1 GECTRIA
8 ATSDSWMHVWMHVKF
23 HRKHRGTEGVPV
35 EVGVLVHNVALAV
48 VGDPLQHI
56 LRRATAPAERDEGV
70 SRRMERPGT
79 DPSRL
84 SVADERLVETR
95 PGVVADLSSAAHV
108 GNNEVIWLWPVSG
121 VELESLGGPCLK
133 RLGQLRVDGYLPR
146 PLGLQNLL
154 VV

>member
-1 GECTRIA
+1 TRKGWTRFLTRLRNIPGNSGGGAGNRIRGPGGIRGSFSCQPPNGATGECTRIA

-95 PGVVADLSSAAHV
+95 PGV
-108 GNNEVIWLWPVSG
+108 
-121 VELESLGGPCLK
+121 
-133 RLGQLRVDGYLPR
+133 
-146 PLGLQNLL
+146 
-154 VV
+154 